1 MMINILLNLVAI
13 KNESK
18 ILKIL
23 QIFKVNMNMFFI
35 I

>member
-1 MMINILLNLVAI
+1 MKMNILLNLVAI

-18 ILKIL
+18 IFKIL

>member
-1 MMINILLNLVAI
+1 MMMNILLNLVAI

-18 ILKIL
+18 IFKIL
-23 QIFKVNMNMFFI
+23 QIFKVNMNMFVI